1 MLDPDLNPLAIRGNG
16 GHPAGAGDFRS
27 AFNDDFP
34 GNGAVRFDA
43 GTQTPL
49 FFPTAICD
57 APASL
62 TSTVSNGRSAPAS
75 ANVLLTVNALAPG
88 ARNDSGFVPI
98 TRPTPTH
105 RRRSLQAAV
114 GFLGDNPHA

>member
-16 GHPAGAGDFRS
+16 GQPAGAGNFPS

-34 GNGAVRFDA
+34 GNGAVSFDA
-43 GTQTPL
+43 GTPL
-49 FFPTAICD
+49 FVPTANCD

-62 TSTVSNGRSAPAS
+62 TCTVSNGRPAPAS

-98 TRPTPTH
+98 TPPTPTH
-105 RRRSLQAAV
+105 RRRSLQAAI